1 MDDEPTNMELMRTLT
16 RIEDKEDD
24 RYEEVA
30 KCLWG
35 QNRDNG
41 LVTTTKA
48 HTQSIAHL
56 ERIVYGLIGCI
67 TAMLVGIGVSLICG
81 VL

>member
-1 MDDEPTNMELMRTLT
+1 MELMRTLS
-16 RIEDKEDD
+16 RIEEKEDD

-35 QNRDNG
+35 ANRDNG
-41 LVTTTKA
+41 LVTATSNN
-48 HTQSIAHL
+48 TQSICHL

-67 TAMLVGIGVSLICG
+67 TAVLIGIGISIASG